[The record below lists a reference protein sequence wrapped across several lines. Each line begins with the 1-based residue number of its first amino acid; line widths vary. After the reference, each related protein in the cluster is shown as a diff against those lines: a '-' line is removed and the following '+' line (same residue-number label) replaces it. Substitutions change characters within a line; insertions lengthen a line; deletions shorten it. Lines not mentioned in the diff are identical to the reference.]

1 MVCASIVRRTGL
13 WAGLMIL
20 AVSPAA
26 IGQPAAQR
34 TDTLAAALNAVLT
47 RAATTAA
54 GTYVV
59 SNGTI
64 DSARQS
70 IPIIVQPDFL
80 RGPERTVRMP
90 VSLGATVADAA
101 TIRIRVVAPID
112 GQVIGEVSGAA
123 AAGQVHFGDEFRLSP
138 GQYDI
143 HAVVG
148 LTQPGGGF
156 VVSLSK
162 TQVTVPD
169 VWAGRFIVTPLVLGE
184 TATAVP
190 AGVAGRPF
198 TFGQTALTP
207 AAGNHFSRRE
217 SLNMAFRVYNWTA
230 RAGETP
236 DLTVEYVFFELTPS
250 RSAFFNKTKPQRLTN
265 ANLGDTFDSAS
276 GVVSPGM
283 AIALQAFTFGQFQV
297 TARVTDNRT
306 KQTVTQQ
313 AIFTVSPETGAQ
325 RAAPVR

>member
-1 MVCASIVRRTGL
+1 MVCSSIVRRTGL
-13 WAGLMIL
+13 WAGVMVL

-47 RAATTAA
+47 RAATTAT

-64 DSARQS
+64 DGARQS
-70 IPIIVQPDFL
+70 IPIVVQPDFL
-80 RGPERTVRMP
+80 RGPERTVRVP

-101 TIRIRVVAPID
+101 TVRIRVVTPTD

-123 AAGQVHFGDEFRLSP
+123 AAGQVHFVDEFRLSP

-148 LTQPGGGF
+148 HRQPGGGF

-162 TQVTVPD
+162 TLVTVPD
-169 VWAGRFIVTPLVLGE
+169 VWEGRFIVTPLVLGE
-184 TATAVP
+184 AATAAP
-190 AGVAGRPF
+190 AGSAGRPF

-207 AAGNHFSRRE
+207 AAGNHFTRSAG
-217 SLNMAFRVYNWTA
+217 LNLAFRIYNWTA

-236 DLTVEYVFFELTPS
+236 DLTVEYVFHELTPS
-250 RSAFFNKTKPQRLTN
+250 RSVFFNKTKPQRLTN
-265 ANLGDTFDSAS
+265 ANLGGTFDNDS
-276 GVVSPGM
+276 GMVCPGM
-283 AIALQAFTFGQFQV
+283 AVALQSFTFGQFQV
-297 TARVTDNRT
+297 TVRVTDNRT

-313 AIFTVSPETGAQ
+313 TTFAVSPGT
-325 RAAPVR
+325 

>member
-1 MVCASIVRRTGL
+1 MVCSSIVKRTSLLGSV
-13 WAGLMIL
+13 IVL

-26 IGQPAAQR
+26 IGQSAAR
-34 TDTLAAALNAVLT
+34 TDTLAAALNAVLS

-64 DSARQS
+64 DAARQS
-70 IPIIVQPDFL
+70 IPIVVQQDFL
-80 RGPERTVRMP
+80 KGPERTVRVP

-101 TIRIRVVAPID
+101 MVRIRVVAAAD
-112 GQVIGEVSGAA
+112 GQVIGEVGGAA
-123 AAGQVHFGDEFRLSP
+123 AAGQLHFVDEFRLSP
-138 GQYDI
+138 GQYDL

-148 LTQPGGGF
+148 HVQPGDGF
-156 VVSLSK
+156 VVSLTK
-162 TQVTVPD
+162 TLVTVPD
-169 VWAGRFIVTPLVLGE
+169 VWEGRFVVTPLVLGE
-184 TATAVP
+184 TATAAP
-190 AGVAGRPF
+190 AGSAGRPF

-207 AAGNHFSRRE
+207 AAGNHFWRND

-250 RSAFFNKTKPQRLTN
+250 RSAFFNKTKPQRLTS
-265 ANLGDTFDSAS
+265 ANLGDTFDNAS
-276 GVVSPGM
+276 GMVSPGM